1 MARKKGSIKLNRS
14 GAGYQDKA
22 GNFYT
27 VGQAESMFKSGTAFR
42 SRGVKLT
49 AWHKGGYRDSTGKH
63 YTEAEATKMF
73 YEGTGYKSD
82 WKRGSKALEMP
93 GPGRKEKVPNL
104 KRVEGGFQN
113 QYGVTF
119 TPEQKKALENSV
131 RRSNYAREK
140 QLSKKYG
147 NKNALQ
153 RYLSQENDF
162 IISRQSR
169 SLQGFKSM
177 ADYEAYMDKQA
188 SIQSGE
194 YLNDRTRL
202 YKANHMQAL
211 KNVFGDDA
219 KDVIMKI
226 RMMPVAEYR
235 EMIEKDIFLE
245 VNFIYDPS
253 EMQGKLNQIRKS
265 LNMKEKEIPM

>member
-1 MARKKGSIKLNRS
+1 MARKKGSIKLTVWHQ
-14 GAGYQDKA
+14 GGYHDKN

-27 VGQAESMFKSGTAFR
+27 ESQAERMFAEGSAFR
-42 SRGVKLT
+42 SQ
-49 AWHKGGYRDSTGKH
+49 WKGG
-63 YTEAEATKMF
+63 
-73 YEGTGYKSD
+73 
-82 WKRGSKALEMP
+82 KRAIEMP

-140 QLSKKYG
+140 QLNKKYG

-153 RYLSQENDF
+153 RYLSQESDF

-177 ADYEAYMDKQA
+177 ADYEAFMDKQA

-226 RMMPVAEYR
+226 RMMPVAKYR
-235 EMIEKDIFLE
+235 EMIENDIFLE

-265 LNMKEKEIPM
+265 LNMKEKEIPI